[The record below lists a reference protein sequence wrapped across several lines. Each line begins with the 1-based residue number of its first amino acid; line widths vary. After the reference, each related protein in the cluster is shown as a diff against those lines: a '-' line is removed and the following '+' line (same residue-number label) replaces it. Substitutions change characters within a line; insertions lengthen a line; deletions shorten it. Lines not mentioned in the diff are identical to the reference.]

1 MACRHVGCRK
11 PVWHFGHNG
20 INSVPSRGESG
31 QIDPVGIHIVKGD
44 HIFDEPVVERVGFRV
59 KMAVPGIAYSSG
71 IHMDAVLDAVLI
83 ISCHMRPLAVV
94 QIRCVTLT
102 AAVKGDE
109 KRITV
114 FVRLQD
120 SIVFRRG
127 IILFSWNSFI

>member
-1 MACRHVGCRK
+1 
-11 PVWHFGHNG
+11 
-20 INSVPSRGESG
+20 
-31 QIDPVGIHIVKGD
+31 
-44 HIFDEPVVERVGFRV
+44 
-59 KMAVPGIAYSSG
+59 MAVPGIAYSSG

-83 ISCHMRPLAVV
+83 IGCHMRPLAVV
-94 QIRCVTLT
+94 QIRCVTLP